1 MRRTYSHLVRSFAD
15 MELTRKFNKRFRFL
29 LCVIDIY
36 SKCRWFVPL
45 KDRKSIT
52 ITYAFE
58 KILDEPNRKTSKL
71 WVDKGIEFSNRSVKS
86 WLKDSDIEMYSTH
99 SKEKSAIRGI
109 FIGALKNK
117 IYKYMT
123 SVSKMCISIN

>member
-1 MRRTYSHLVRSFAD
+1 M
-15 MELTRKFNKRFRFL
+15 
-29 LCVIDIY
+29 
-36 SKCRWFVPL
+36 

-71 WVDKGIEFSNRSVKS
+71 WVDKGIEFSNWSVKS
-86 WLKDSDIEMYSTH
+86 WLKDSDIEMYWTH